1 MGLVLEEEQPVLILA
16 VDVALDLDGAGIDLL
31 GLVEVLQDALL
42 LQLLGTDGGQVHHAA
57 GLLGTAQILAHGHV
71 AVKGLL
77 HHSIV
82 DLHIV
87 QNGAEGGVAA
97 VVRPVG
103 VDHPDLGDGGV
114 PVLTAEI
121 VLAEP
126 DIAQVHGQ
134 TLFLD
139 ELLQAL
145 FVQLV
150 EAVQHRHGAGDGVL
164 HLQGI
169 LLFQACL
176 AGLHRVDDILL
187 DLLHLRLGQAA
198 LQQIDAGRTDERT
211 LALADEL
218 DALSSRVG
226 ALVELAGQILHGKG
240 HTLKLRQRV
249 VGVIHRRLAEHGGCT
264 LLEQCLVDALHVVA
278 VEQAQTGQVRHAQQ
292 RHQFILQPLGFHV
305 EAGFLF
311 HIDTIY
317 HRNLSSLSVT
327 HPLRQRWRAATS
339 PKGRGIGRTVLKL
352 LDESRF
358 I

>member
-1 MGLVLEEEQPVLILA
+1 MQRGFLVA
-16 VDVALDLDGAGIDLL
+16 
-31 GLVEVLQDALL
+31 
-42 LQLLGTDGGQVHHAA
+42 
-57 GLLGTAQILAHGHV
+57 AQILAHGHV

-139 ELLQAL
+139 ELLQSL

-198 LQQIDAGRTDERT
+198 LQQIDAGRADERA

-218 DALSSRVG
+218 DALGSRVG
-226 ALVELAGQILHGKG
+226 ALVELAGQILHSKG
-240 HTLKLRQRV
+240 HALKLRQRV
-249 VGVIHRRLAEHGGCT
+249 VDVIHRRLAEHGGCT

-278 VEQAQTGQVRHAQQ
+278 VEQAQAGQAGHAQQ

-327 HPLRQRWRAATS
+327 HPLRQR
-339 PKGRGIGRTVLKL
+339 
-352 LDESRF
+352 
-358 I
+358 